1 MAGDPAIAHLAE
13 DGREHS
19 LVEHL
24 RSVGGRASEFA
35 SRWGATEHAR
45 LAGELHDLGKY
56 AADFQAYIRSA
67 QRTEVERRAAHI
79 EDVDDASP
87 QRRVDHSTAGALQA
101 IDAAGPAGQLLA
113 FVIAGHHSGLANRM
127 ALKARL
133 AKPEKKQRL
142 VDASL
147 GSPPPDLLAPRVLDV
162 PFPTKS
168 TSAADAERI
177 GRRLEL
183 WTRMLFSA
191 LCDADFLDTEEFFDR
206 TQSSHRER
214 ARAWTLDE
222 LLARLTSHVDAKER
236 SAPAT
241 DVNSVRHEI
250 RHASILAAALAPGV
264 FTLTVPTGGGKTLAA
279 MEFALHHA
287 KAHGLQRVVVAIP
300 YTSIIE
306 QNADVYREAFAD
318 DEAVLEHHSNFDPRR
333 ETPRSRLASQNWDV
347 PIIVTTTVQLFE
359 SLFARRTSAC
369 RKVHNLAHSVIVLD
383 EAQAMPVHLLAAT
396 LEVLGDM
403 VRDYGA
409 SLVISTAT
417 QPALGRTSLPRF
429 GLEGIRE

>member
-67 QRTEVERRAAHI
+67 QRTDVDRRAAHI
-79 EDVDDASP
+79 EDLEDLSP

-113 FVIAGHHSGLANRM
+113 FVIAGHHAGLANRT

-142 VDASL
+142 ADANR
-147 GSPPPDLLAPRVLDV
+147 GNPPPDLLAPRILDD

-168 TSAADAERI
+168 SSTADAERI

-206 TQSSHRER
+206 AQTSHRER
-214 ARAWTLDE
+214 ARALALDE
-222 LLARLTSHVDAKER
+222 LLARLTAYVDAKER

-241 DVNSVRHEI
+241 DVNGVRHEI
-250 RHASILAAALAPGV
+250 RRASISAAALAPGV
-264 FTLTVPTGGGKTLAA
+264 FTLTVPTGGGKTFHNHSHPLPSKQKGHVLA
-279 MEFALHHA
+279 FSPNH
-287 KAHGLQRVVVAIP
+287 
-300 YTSIIE
+300 TS
-306 QNADVYREAFAD
+306 Q
-318 DEAVLEHHSNFDPRR
+318 
-333 ETPRSRLASQNWDV
+333 Q
-347 PIIVTTTVQLFE
+347 
-359 SLFARRTSAC
+359 AC
-369 RKVHNLAHSVIVLD
+369 LD
-383 EAQAMPVHLLAAT
+383 EGDKRPSDLL
-396 LEVLGDM
+396 
-403 VRDYGA
+403 
-409 SLVISTAT
+409 
-417 QPALGRTSLPRF
+417 TS
-429 GLEGIRE
+429 